1 MLRRTG
7 SRSRNLTMDFDRHE
21 RQMRLFGRIFAV
33 MFVLVFTIIV
43 SLFIVQGYLAYKVI
57 TDPSSVGNYMGEV
70 VNGITNTVGKNN
82 EPNN

>member
-1 MLRRTG
+1 
-7 SRSRNLTMDFDRHE
+7 MDFDRHE
-21 RQMRLFGRIFAV
+21 RQMRLFSRIFFV
-33 MFVLVFTIIV
+33 MFFLVFTIIV

>member
-1 MLRRTG
+1 
-7 SRSRNLTMDFDRHE
+7 MDFDRHE